1 MPTDTGEIFMT
12 EEKKHSWLLRWVIF
26 VLRSP
31 IISLLTA
38 AVVYYAVQAFVVN
51 DSSFLY
57 KLKLFAALFL
67 WMLWLISKYLLK
79 IFVFLVLIGTA
90 LYGYYHF
97 SNREA
102 AACEESGRV
111 WNREKKICEEK
122 NNWWRKILYFIEDSS
137 EQTPNTDAAKARD

>member
-1 MPTDTGEIFMT
+1 MT
-12 EEKKHSWLLRWVIF
+12 EEKKHSWPLRWVIF

-57 KLKLFAALFL
+57 KLKLFAAFFL

-90 LYGYYHF
+90 ALRILSFFQPG
-97 SNREA
+97 SRRLRRKRPRLEP
-102 AACEESGRV
+102 G
-111 WNREKKICEEK
+111 EK
-122 NNWWRKILYFIEDSS
+122 NLRRKKQLVAENSVFY
-137 EQTPNTDAAKARD
+137 